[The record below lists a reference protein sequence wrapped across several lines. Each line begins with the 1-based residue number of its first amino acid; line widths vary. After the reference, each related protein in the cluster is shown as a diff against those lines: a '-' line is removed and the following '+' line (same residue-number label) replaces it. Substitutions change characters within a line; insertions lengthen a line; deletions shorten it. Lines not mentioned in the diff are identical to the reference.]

1 MYTAFPPLVAGTVGE
16 QSLFVSGS
24 LHKDASYCN
33 TAMSH
38 GGRCTWHR
46 KLSKGESFI
55 QKLRHLNTPLT
66 HISTATTGNY
76 VLASLRLLYPVTKVP
91 AANIH
96 GRFPTI
102 SSFNLHNYSK

>member
-1 MYTAFPPLVAGTVGE
+1 MYTASPPLVAGTVGE

-55 QKLRHLNTPLT
+55 QKLRHLNT
-66 HISTATTGNY
+66 HIHRHDWKLPSSF
-76 VLASLRLLYPVTKVP
+76 LEASLPSNKGT
-91 AANIH
+91 
-96 GRFPTI
+96 
-102 SSFNLHNYSK
+102 SS